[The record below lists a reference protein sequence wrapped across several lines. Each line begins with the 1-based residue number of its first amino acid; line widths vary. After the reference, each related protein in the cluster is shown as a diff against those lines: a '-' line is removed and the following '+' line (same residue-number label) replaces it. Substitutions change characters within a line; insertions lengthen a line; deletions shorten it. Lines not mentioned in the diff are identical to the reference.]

1 MRFLLYLHLP
11 RGDVDDNVPPGKRQG
26 DGEVEK
32 GQDEKDCDVILKRVS
47 MSMLITHLVRNRGIL
62 G

>member
-1 MRFLLYLHLP
+1 MHLP

-47 MSMLITHLVRNRGIL
+47 MSMLISSLLISQK
-62 G
+62 